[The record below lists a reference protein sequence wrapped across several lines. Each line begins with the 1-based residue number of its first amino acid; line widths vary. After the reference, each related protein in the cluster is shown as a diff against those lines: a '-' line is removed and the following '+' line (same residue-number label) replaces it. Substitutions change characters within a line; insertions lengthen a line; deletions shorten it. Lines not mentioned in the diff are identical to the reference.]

1 MRPRS
6 RRGWL
11 VLALV
16 AAVVLASL
24 PFVVLASMPPDEPAP
39 ARIAPY
45 VDAGRQ
51 SLLDHNDWIRS
62 VPHHL
67 RYAGARCSGNAVALL
82 FEVRLYPFLSAS
94 GAYAVNGDWP
104 PGEHGGF
111 GGAFDVDDFDRS
123 LRDDWVTGLP
133 WTSCEPAR

>member
-6 RRGWL
+6 RLGWL
-11 VLALV
+11 VV
-16 AAVVLASL
+16 AFAAAIVVASL
-24 PFVVLASMPPDEPAP
+24 PFAGLALVQPDEPAP

-51 SLLDHNDWIRS
+51 SLLDHSDQIRV

-67 RYAGARCSGNAVALL
+67 RYVGARCSGNAVALL

-94 GAYAVNGDWP
+94 GAYAVNGNWP
-104 PGEHGGF
+104 PGELESF

-123 LRDDWVTGLP
+123 LRDGWVNGLP
-133 WTSCEPAR
+133 WTSCEPA

>member
-1 MRPRS
+1 VRPRS

-11 VLALV
+11 ALAV
-16 AAVVLASL
+16 AAAIVLASL
-24 PFVVLASMPPDEPAP
+24 PFVVLATMPPDESAP

-45 VDAGRQ
+45 VDAARQ
-51 SLLDHNDWIRS
+51 DLLDHSDPIRN

-82 FEVRLYPFLSAS
+82 FEVRLYPFLFAS

-111 GGAFDVDDFDRS
+111 GGAFDVGDFDRS
-123 LRDDWVTGLP
+123 LRDDWVGDLP
-133 WTSCEPAR
+133 WTSCESA